1 MERSGRRGFFRCMTD
16 LTVHYILSVVSSA
29 VIGTAAVMLAL
40 TRIPRKRHW
49 ARLSRARWILC
60 ATFGILA
67 VSGLFDVSDEDP
79 RLLSSATLCVASFQ
93 ALLFSYTASV
103 LLSPAAQPFRWP
115 AVMLVPVSAFAAV
128 VLGTK
133 FLVPP
138 AFPYVWAVGVI
149 AYGAQLAVHTH
160 FFRRQVSHTRRKL
173 EHFYDD
179 NVDSHLRPVSWFFY
193 SALGIGV
200 LAGAVSLMPVS
211 NAAYDVFVAV
221 YTLYYVWVA
230 VSLVSYCID
239 AEFFILPSEREAS
252 PDGGG
257 DSAAC
262 PSAAPSAAL
271 RLALDAWVARREF
284 VRGDMGTDMIAEQ
297 LGVTRQQLVAYF
309 KNVHH
314 TTFRSWR
321 LKLRI
326 GYAEQLIR
334 EQPGLQLSHLHEMV
348 GFNDR
353 SNFHNEFKRFTGM
366 TPQAYRRQ
374 CGA

>member
-1 MERSGRRGFFRCMTD
+1 MTD
-16 LTVHYILSVVSSA
+16 LTTHYILSVVSSA

-40 TRIPRKRHW
+40 TRIPRKQHW

-60 ATFGILA
+60 ATFAILA
-67 VSGLFDVSDEDP
+67 ASGVFKVSDEDP
-79 RLLSSATLCVASFQ
+79 QLLSSVTLCVASYQ

-103 LLSPAAQPFRWP
+103 LLSPVSQPFRWP

-128 VLGTK
+128 IFGAK
-133 FLVPP
+133 FVVPTE
-138 AFPYVWAVGVI
+138 FPYVWAVGVI
-149 AYGAQLAVHTH
+149 AYGVQLAAHTL
-160 FFRRQVSHTRRKL
+160 FFQRQMEGARSRL

-179 NVDSHLRPVSWFFY
+179 NVDSHLRPVSRFFY

-200 LAGAVSLMPVS
+200 LAGAVSLMPMG
-211 NAAYDVFVAV
+211 NTAYNVFVAI

-230 VSLVSYCID
+230 VALVSYCID
-239 AEFFILPSEREAS
+239 ADFFILPSEREAS
-252 PDGGG
+252 PDGGE
-257 DSAAC
+257 DSPAH
-262 PSAAPSAAL
+262 PSAASSAAL

-284 VRGDMGTDMIAEQ
+284 VHGDTGTDMIAEQ
-297 LGVTRQQLVAYF
+297 LGVTRQQLAAYF
-309 KNVHH
+309 KSVHH

-334 EQPGLQLSHLHEMV
+334 EQPDLQLSHLHEMV

-374 CGA
+374 CGADEERSRGE